1 MRTLILSCNTGAGH
15 NSCAKAVQETFAA
28 HGEVCD
34 ITDALQFIS
43 ERASQFISNWH
54 TRIYLHAPRLF
65 KVGYQGA
72 ENHDSLFREGTGIYK
87 FLTSGADRL
96 YDYIVEGGYDNII
109 CTHVFPA
116 LAITELLERHPDMH
130 MTTSFISTD
139 YTCSPSV
146 SDSSLDWYFI
156 PAESLTDEFDRCG
169 VPREKLVASGL
180 PAKRAFY
187 SRPDKAE
194 AKHALGIDESQRHL
208 LMMCGSMG
216 CGPIRDL
223 TELLCGSVAE
233 NQTLTIVCGSNEE
246 LYEKLSK
253 KFRTVP
259 RVNIMG
265 VVADMPPLMQSADLF
280 LTKPGGLS
288 STEAAA
294 AGVPMVLI
302 DAVAGCEE
310 HNLAFFL
317 ALGAAVTAD
326 TPEELAETALSLLS
340 DEKRLSEMSAALPS
354 VGKIPAEKIYAH
366 LLRCA
371 EKRSAEKYA

>member
-15 NSCAKAVQETFAA
+15 NSCAKALQETFTA

-34 ITDALQFIS
+34 VTDALQFIS

-54 TRIYLHAPRLF
+54 TRIYLYAPKLF
-65 KVGYQGA
+65 KAGYQGA

-87 FLTSGADRL
+87 FLTCGADRM
-96 YDYIVEGGYDNII
+96 YDYIVEGEYDNII

-116 LAITELLERHPDMH
+116 LAITEMLERHPSMQIA
-130 MTTSFISTD
+130 TSFISTD

-146 SDSSLDWYFI
+146 SDSNLEWYFI
-156 PAESLTDEFDRCG
+156 PAGSLKDEFVHCG
-169 VPREKLVASGL
+169 VPAEKLVASGL

-187 SRPDKAE
+187 ERPDKKA
-194 AKHALGIDESQRHL
+194 AKAALGMDENQRHL
-208 LMMCGSMG
+208 LVMCGSMG
-216 CGPIRDL
+216 CGPIRDI
-223 TELLCGSVAE
+223 TELLCE
-233 NQTLTIVCGSNEE
+233 NISEDQTVTVVCGSNEE
-246 LYEKLSK
+246 LYEKLHKRFDS
-253 KFRTVP
+253 VP
-259 RVNIMG
+259 CVHIRA
-265 VVADMPPLMQSADLF
+265 VVPDMPPLMQSADLF

-310 HNLAFFL
+310 HNLDFFL
-317 ALGAAVTAD
+317 KLGGAVTAE
-326 TPEELAETALSLLS
+326 TPEELAELALSLLS
-340 DEKRLSEMSAALPS
+340 DEARLTEMSAALAPS
-354 VGKIPAEKIYAH
+354 DVIPAEKIYAH

-371 EKRSAEKYA
+371 NKPEL